1 MNDVNVE
8 LQILL
13 CKLIVKSQETT
24 EQSESRMLLLVF
36 QDRSYELI
44 ELLVSYIFKSVAI
57 LEILVGPFNQVY
69 VCC

>member
-1 MNDVNVE
+1 MNNVDIE

-13 CKLIVKSQETT
+13 CKLVVKSQETT
-24 EQSESRMLLLVF
+24 KQSESRMLLLVF
-36 QDRSYELI
+36 QNRSYELV
-44 ELLVSYIFKSVAI
+44 EFFVSYVFESVSI